1 MDHSK
6 TQGMAKNSSE
16 DTQTVLVC
24 DLINFLSHRK
34 GVEQGEEKEERRV
47 RETWHNSQE
56 AQWYKVGK
64 KKMVGLY
71 REEHPSLG
79 LQSSG

>member
-34 GVEQGEEKEERRV
+34 GVEQGEEKEETSKDWV
-47 RETWHNSQE
+47 
-56 AQWYKVGK
+56 
-64 KKMVGLY
+64 
-71 REEHPSLG
+71 SLFPVTFIA
-79 LQSSG
+79 SSAICHHI